1 LGEIIQKGFP
11 KAVNV
16 EFLQVGPRAARK
28 RNPNVCAMMGLQLL
42 DKLKNMLEIAKVY
55 DILAQPNNFDIVLWY
70 YFPNQ

>member
-1 LGEIIQKGFP
+1 VKS
-11 KAVNV
+11 
-16 EFLQVGPRAARK
+16 
-28 RNPNVCAMMGLQLL
+28 NVCAMMGLQLL